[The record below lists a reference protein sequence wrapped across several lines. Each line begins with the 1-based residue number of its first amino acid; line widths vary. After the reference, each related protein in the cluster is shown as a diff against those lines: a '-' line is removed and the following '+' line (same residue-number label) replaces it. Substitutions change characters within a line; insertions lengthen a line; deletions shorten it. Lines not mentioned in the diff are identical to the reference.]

1 MKRKSRLGLLALA
14 FLAAWT
20 TGTGM
25 GKARADEDPSAA
37 ALGVK
42 VETLSRSDRSW
53 NGDLLPKLND
63 VQAEVTVLRITVP
76 AGVTL
81 PRHFHPVINAGVLLQ
96 GSLRVESDDGA
107 SQSLKPGQALIEMV
121 NKVHRGVSLG
131 PEPAVVVV
139 VYVAPKGSP
148 ITLPAA
154 SAPDG
159 KPHTATDKKAADEIV
174 TVRPLTTSSSKQRLK
189 QFVGI
194 SGANSGARGLS
205 MNMVVIPP
213 GGQAAAHSHVG
224 SESAIFLLAGRVKTF
239 YGPCLKRSV
248 INQTGDFIFIPAGVI
263 HMPVNLSANEEAIA
277 IVARNDANEQEQVEL
292 HAPQGK
298 AGSAPGAPTCAAPGR
313 RQAT

>member
-14 FLAAWT
+14 FLSAWA
-20 TGTGM
+20 TGAGM
-25 GKARADEDPSAA
+25 EKAHADEDPSAA

-76 AGVTL
+76 AGITL

-96 GSLRVESDDGA
+96 GRLRVERDDGA
-107 SQSLKPGQALIEMV
+107 SQSLQPGQAIIEMV
-121 NKVHRGVSLG
+121 NKVHRGISLG

-139 VYVAPKGSP
+139 VYMAPKGSP
-148 ITLPAA
+148 ITVPAA
-154 SAPDG
+154 SAPNRN
-159 KPHTATDKKAADEIV
+159 PHKAADEKAADEIV
-174 TVRPLTTSSSKQRLK
+174 TVRPLTTSSSKQSLK

-205 MNMVVIPP
+205 MNRVVIPP

-239 YGPCLKRSV
+239 YGPCLERSV

-292 HAPQGK
+292 HTPQGK
-298 AGSAPGAPTCAAPGR
+298 AGSAAGAPTCAAPGR
-313 RQAT
+313 RQAS

>member
-1 MKRKSRLGLLALA
+1 MKRQSRLGLLALA
-14 FLAAWT
+14 FLAAWA

-25 GKARADEDPSAA
+25 GMGNARADDGPSAA

-42 VETLSRSDRSW
+42 VETLIRSDRSW

-63 VQAEVTVLRITVP
+63 IQAEVTVLRITVP

-81 PRHFHPVINAGVLLQ
+81 PSHLHPVINAGVLLQ
-96 GSLRVESDDGA
+96 GRLRVESDDGA
-107 SQSLKPGQALIEMV
+107 SQFLQPGQAIIEMV

-148 ITLPAA
+148 ITVPAA
-154 SAPDG
+154 SAPKG
-159 KPHTATDKKAADEIV
+159 NPNKAADEIV
-174 TVRPLTTSSSKQRLK
+174 TVRPLTTSTSKQKLK

-205 MNMVVIPP
+205 MNRVVIPP
-213 GGQAAAHSHVG
+213 GGQAAAHRHVG

-239 YGPCLKRSV
+239 YGPCLERSV
-248 INQTGDFIFIPAGVI
+248 INQTGDFLFIPAGLI
-263 HMPVNLSANEEAIA
+263 HMPVNLSTSEAAIA
-277 IVARNDANEQEQVEL
+277 IVARNDASEQEHVEL
-292 HAPQGK
+292 HAPASKTG
-298 AGSAPGAPTCAAPGR
+298 GSAGATSCAAPSHE
-313 RQAT
+313 

>member
-1 MKRKSRLGLLALA
+1 MKRKSIPVLLALA
-14 FLAAWT
+14 FLAAWAG
-20 TGTGM
+20 GTGM
-25 GKARADEDPSAA
+25 ENARADDGPSAA
-37 ALGVK
+37 ALGLK

-53 NGDLLPKLND
+53 NGDLLPKLNN

-96 GSLRVESDDGA
+96 GRLRVESDDGA
-107 SQSLKPGQALIEMV
+107 SQFLQPGQAIIEMV

-148 ITLPAA
+148 ITVPAA
-154 SAPDG
+154 SAPKG
-159 KPHTATDKKAADEIV
+159 NPNKAADEIV
-174 TVRPLTTSSSKQRLK
+174 TVRPLTTSTSKQRLK

-205 MNMVVIPP
+205 MNRVVIPP
-213 GGQAAAHSHVG
+213 SGQAAAHRHVG

-239 YGPCLKRSV
+239 YGPCLEKSV
-248 INQTGDFIFIPAGVI
+248 INQTGDFLFIPAGI
-263 HMPVNLSANEEAIA
+263 THMPVNLSASEAAIA
-277 IVARNDANEQEQVEL
+277 IVARNDANEQEHVEL
-292 HAPQGK
+292 HAPPGK
-298 AGSAPGAPTCAAPGR
+298 AESAPGTPTCAAAGHK
-313 RQAT
+313 

>member
-14 FLAAWT
+14 FLAAWA

-25 GKARADEDPSAA
+25 GMGNARADDGPSAA

-42 VETLSRSDRSW
+42 VETLIRSDRSW

-63 VQAEVTVLRITVP
+63 IQAEVTVLRITVP

-81 PRHFHPVINAGVLLQ
+81 PSHLHPVINAGVLLQ
-96 GSLRVESDDGA
+96 GRLRVESDDGA
-107 SQSLKPGQALIEMV
+107 SQFLQPGQAIIEMV

-148 ITLPAA
+148 ITVPAA
-154 SAPDG
+154 SAPNG
-159 KPHTATDKKAADEIV
+159 NPNKAAEDIV
-174 TVRPLTTSSSKQRLK
+174 TVRPLTTSTSKQKLK
-189 QFVGI
+189 QFMGI

-205 MNMVVIPP
+205 MNRVVIPP
-213 GGQAAAHSHVG
+213 GGQAAAHRHVG

-239 YGPCLKRSV
+239 YGPCLERSV
-248 INQTGDFIFIPAGVI
+248 INQTGDFLFIPAGVI
-263 HMPVNLSANEEAIA
+263 HMPVNLSASEAAIA
-277 IVARNDANEQEQVEL
+277 IVARNDANEQEHVEL
-292 HAPQGK
+292 HAPPGK
-298 AGSAPGAPTCAAPGR
+298 AESAPGTPTCAVPGHK
-313 RQAT
+313 

>member
-1 MKRKSRLGLLALA
+1 MKRQSRLGLLALA
-14 FLAAWT
+14 FLAAWA

-25 GKARADEDPSAA
+25 GMGNARADDGPSAA

-42 VETLSRSDRSW
+42 VETLIRSDRSW

-63 VQAEVTVLRITVP
+63 IQAEVTVLRITVP

-81 PRHFHPVINAGVLLQ
+81 PSHLHPVINAGVLLQ
-96 GSLRVESDDGA
+96 GRLRVESDDGA
-107 SQSLKPGQALIEMV
+107 SQFLQPGQAIIEMV

-148 ITLPAA
+148 ITVPAA
-154 SAPDG
+154 SAPKG
-159 KPHTATDKKAADEIV
+159 NPNKAADEIV
-174 TVRPLTTSSSKQRLK
+174 TVRPLTTSTSKQRLK

-205 MNMVVIPP
+205 MNRVVIPP
-213 GGQAAAHSHVG
+213 GGQAAAHRHVG

-239 YGPCLKRSV
+239 YGPCLERSV
-248 INQTGDFIFIPAGVI
+248 INQTGDFLFIPAGVI
-263 HMPVNLSANEEAIA
+263 HMPVNLSASEPAIA
-277 IVARNDANEQEQVEL
+277 IVARNDANEQEHVEL
-292 HAPQGK
+292 HTPPGK
-298 AGSAPGAPTCAAPGR
+298 AESAPGTPNCAVPGHK
-313 RQAT
+313 

>member
-1 MKRKSRLGLLALA
+1 MKRESTLGLLALA
-14 FLAAWT
+14 FLAAWAT
-20 TGTGM
+20 ATGM

-37 ALGVK
+37 DLGVK

-107 SQSLKPGQALIEMV
+107 SQYLKPGQAIIEMV
-121 NKVHRGVSLG
+121 NKAHRGVSLG

-148 ITLPAA
+148 ITVPGA
-154 SAPDG
+154 SAPNW
-159 KPHTATDKKAADEIV
+159 KPNKAADDIV
-174 TVRPLTTSSSKQRLK
+174 TVRPLSTSSSKQRLK

-205 MNMVVIPP
+205 MNRVVIPP

-239 YGPCLKRSV
+239 YGPCLERSV
-248 INQTGDFIFIPAGVI
+248 INQTGDFIFIPAGLI

-277 IVARNDANEQEQVEL
+277 IVARNDANEQEHVEL
-292 HAPQGK
+292 HAPKGK

>member
-1 MKRKSRLGLLALA
+1 MKRKSKLGLLALA
-14 FLAAWT
+14 FLAAWAT
-20 TGTGM
+20 CAGM
-25 GKARADEDPSAA
+25 GNARADDGPSAA

-96 GSLRVESDDGA
+96 GRLRVESDDGA
-107 SQSLKPGQALIEMV
+107 SQSLQPGQALIEMV

-148 ITLPAA
+148 ITVPAA
-154 SAPDG
+154 SAPNG
-159 KPHTATDKKAADEIV
+159 KPHKAAGEKAADEIV
-174 TVRPLTTSSSKQRLK
+174 TVRPLTTSTSKQRLN

-205 MNMVVIPP
+205 MNRVVIPP
-213 GGQAAAHSHVG
+213 GGQAAAHRHVG

-239 YGPCLKRSV
+239 YGPCLERSV
-248 INQTGDFIFIPAGVI
+248 INQTGDFLFIPAGLI
-263 HMPVNLSANEEAIA
+263 HMPVNLSASEAAIA

-292 HAPQGK
+292 HAPAGK
-298 AGSAPGAPTCAAPGR
+298 TGGAAGATTCAAPSH
-313 RQAT
+313 Q

>member
-1 MKRKSRLGLLALA
+1 MKRQSRLGLLALA
-14 FLAAWT
+14 FLAAWA

-25 GKARADEDPSAA
+25 GMGNARADDGPSAA

-42 VETLSRSDRSW
+42 VETLIRSDRSW

-63 VQAEVTVLRITVP
+63 IQAEVTVLRITVP

-81 PRHFHPVINAGVLLQ
+81 PSHLHPVINAGVLLQ
-96 GSLRVESDDGA
+96 GRLRVESDDGA
-107 SQSLKPGQALIEMV
+107 SQFLQPGQAIIEMV

-148 ITLPAA
+148 ITVPAA
-154 SAPDG
+154 SAPKG
-159 KPHTATDKKAADEIV
+159 NPNKAADEIV
-174 TVRPLTTSSSKQRLK
+174 TVRPLTTSTSKQKLK

-205 MNMVVIPP
+205 MNRVVIPP
-213 GGQAAAHSHVG
+213 GGQAAAHRHVG

-239 YGPCLKRSV
+239 YGPCLERSV
-248 INQTGDFIFIPAGVI
+248 INQTGDFLFIPAGVI
-263 HMPVNLSANEEAIA
+263 HMPVNLSASEPAIA
-277 IVARNDANEQEQVEL
+277 IVARNDANEQEHVEL
-292 HAPQGK
+292 HAPPGK
-298 AGSAPGAPTCAAPGR
+298 AESAPGTPTFAAEGHK
-313 RQAT
+313 

>member
-1 MKRKSRLGLLALA
+1 MKRQSRLGLLALA
-14 FLAAWT
+14 FLAAWA

-25 GKARADEDPSAA
+25 GMGNARADDGPSAA

-42 VETLSRSDRSW
+42 VETLIRSDRSW

-63 VQAEVTVLRITVP
+63 IQAEVTVLRITVP

-81 PRHFHPVINAGVLLQ
+81 PSHLHPVINAGVLLQ
-96 GSLRVESDDGA
+96 GRLRVESDDGA
-107 SQSLKPGQALIEMV
+107 SQFLQPGQAIIEMV

-148 ITLPAA
+148 ITVPAA
-154 SAPDG
+154 SAPKG
-159 KPHTATDKKAADEIV
+159 NPNKAADEIV
-174 TVRPLTTSSSKQRLK
+174 TVRPLTTSTSKQKLK

-205 MNMVVIPP
+205 MNRVVIPP
-213 GGQAAAHSHVG
+213 GGQAAAHRHVG

-239 YGPCLKRSV
+239 YGPCLERSV
-248 INQTGDFIFIPAGVI
+248 INQTGDFLFIPAGVI
-263 HMPVNLSANEEAIA
+263 HMPVNLSASEPAIA
-277 IVARNDANEQEQVEL
+277 IVARNDANEQEHVEL
-292 HAPQGK
+292 HTPPGK
-298 AGSAPGAPTCAAPGR
+298 AESAPGTPNCAVPGHK
-313 RQAT
+313 